1 MKISII
7 LIAGLCLALQV
18 LAAESSLPDRVPM
31 GQETWWLS
39 DEEHQFDTLEQ
50 LQAAGGN
57 LDWTRS
63 DTENLSFGFTSTPYW
78 FRFTAEAVPTPDQVM
93 RYLHI
98 PESLLNRIDLYVVRS
113 GEVVKHIEMG
123 ADVPFAERPLQDRQ
137 FVAPVRL
144 SDSEPTVFFARV
156 QTGGSMQFAPM
167 HWAPKAFTEHTR
179 LESLVSGL
187 YYGSMLVMFFYNLFL
202 FFVVR
207 DRSYLYYIGF
217 VGVFTLFMA
226 SLHGDAYQFLWPRA
240 VGWNETSVAF
250 FVAATGV
257 TTLLFTS
264 SFLKLQQHARRAHLL
279 LRVMLTIS
287 CLLLVLTLLLPYE
300 QIIRPVTLHGLLIMG
315 VILFI
320 STRMWIRGY
329 RHARYFVLAWVALL
343 LGTSALALSK
353 FGVLPWNAVTANGAQ
368 IGAVIEVLLLSFALG
383 DRISQ
388 ERAARFKAQEEVLE
402 SSRLAQDAQKE
413 LLQTQKSVNEELEVR
428 VGERTRELEAT
439 LKELETVNRFLED
452 VSNTDQLTRLYNRR
466 YLVNRYHEE
475 YRRAE
480 RHQTP
485 LSVVMLDIDHF
496 KHLNDTY
503 GHIAGDECL
512 KLVAEALN
520 SCISRAGDTLARYG
534 GEEFIVLLSSTDTE
548 GARVVA
554 ERLRE
559 SVENIRFRIEGE
571 AVPVTISV
579 GVAETIPKDF
589 RNAERA
595 IQMADEALYEAKDQG
610 RNRVCCYSAE

>member
-466 YLVNRYHEE
+466 YFVNRYHEE